1 MILKAR
7 KIPIKVGQKYIL
19 VLNERTAHMLDVHAG
34 DRLAVQNGSKRITCI
49 VDITENGDIKDNE
62 AGLYVETWN
71 TLKADYGDKMFVTLA
86 EKPAANM
93 FIRQKLDG
101 KELTREEIDT
111 IVKNIVS
118 DDLSDVE
125 MTYFVSACYINGL
138 SDRETTDL
146 TKSIVEHGNRIK
158 LNKKIVAD
166 KHCIGGVPGNRTTMV
181 VIPIIAAAGIPIP
194 KTSSRAITSPS
205 GTADTMEVMCNVTNN
220 ATKLKQIL
228 NKVGAFI
235 SWGGGVDLAAADDK
249 LIRVRHPMSLDP
261 KGMMLASIMAKKYAV
276 GSTHVLI
283 DIPYGPQVKTKTL
296 EQANELKKDFER
308 LGRMLGMTV
317 KVIATRGDAPI
328 GRGIGPVLEAV
339 DVMDV
344 LANKPTAPQDL
355 RKKAIFMAGELLELC
370 GKSKKGEGAVLAE
383 KLLNSGAALKKMNDI
398 IDAQGRK
405 KMPKVGKFI
414 FNIVAKKSGKIV
426 AIDNK
431 LVSHVARVAGAP
443 KNVGA
448 GVTIEKNLGDIVK
461 KGDTLYTIYAEN
473 AGRLKNAIEESSQAV
488 YIIK

>member
-7 KIPIKVGQKYIL
+7 KIQIKVGQKYIV
-19 VLNERTAHMLDVHAG
+19 VLNEHTAHELDVHAG
-34 DRLAVQNGSKRITCI
+34 DRLAVQNGSRRITCI
-49 VDITENGDIKDNE
+49 VDITENGGLKNNE
-62 AGLYVETWN
+62 AGLYIETWD
-71 TLKADYGDKMFVTLA
+71 TLKADRGDKMFVTLA

-93 FIRQKLDG
+93 YIRQKLDG
-101 KELTREEIDT
+101 KELNKAEIDT
-111 IVKNIVS
+111 IVKDIVS
-118 DDLSDVE
+118 DSLTDVE

-181 VIPIIAAAGIPIP
+181 VIPIIAAAGITIP

-220 ATKLKQIL
+220 AEKLKQIL
-228 NKVGAFI
+228 EKVGAFI
-235 SWGGGVDLAAADDK
+235 TWGGGVDLAAADDK

-283 DIPYGPQVKTKTL
+283 DIPYGPQVKTSTL
-296 EQANELKKDFER
+296 EKANELKKDFER
-308 LGRMLGMTV
+308 LGKMLGMTV

-328 GRGIGPVLEAV
+328 GRGIGPVLEAI
-339 DVMDV
+339 DV
-344 LANKPTAPQDL
+344 LEVLENKPEAPQDL
-355 RKKAIFMAGELLELC
+355 RKKAIFMASELLELC
-370 GKSKKGEGAVLAE
+370 GKCKKGTGAAFAE
-383 KLLNSGAALKKMNDI
+383 KLLVSGAAFKKMNEI

-405 KMPKVGKFI
+405 KIPKLGKFT
-414 FNIVAKKSGKIV
+414 FNVVAKKSGKIV
-426 AIDNK
+426 AVDNK

-443 KNVGA
+443 KNPGS
-448 GVTIEKNLGDIVK
+448 GVRIEKNLGDKVK
-461 KGDTLYTIYAEN
+461 KGDLLYTIFAEN
-473 AGRLKNAIEESSQAV
+473 PGRLKNGIEASADKV
-488 YIIK
+488 YTIK

>member
-19 VLNERTAHMLDVHAG
+19 VLNERTAHMLDVHPG
-34 DRLAVQNGSKRITCI
+34 DRLSVQNGSKRITCI

-62 AGLYVETWN
+62 AGLYIETWN
-71 TLKADYGDKMFVTLA
+71 TLKADHGDKMFVTLA

-93 FIRQKLDG
+93 YIRQKLDG
-101 KELTREEIDT
+101 KELTRAEIDT
-111 IVKNIVS
+111 IVQDIVT
-118 DDLSDVE
+118 DALSDVE

-166 KHCIGGVPGNRTTMV
+166 KHCIGGVPGNRTTMI
-181 VIPIIAAAGIPIP
+181 VIPIIAAAGITIP

-220 ATKLKQIL
+220 AAKLRKIL
-228 NKVGAFI
+228 DKVGAFI

-283 DIPYGPQVKTKTL
+283 DIPYGPQVKTRTL
-296 EQANELKKDFER
+296 VQANDLKKDFER

-317 KVIATRGDAPI
+317 KVIATRGDSPI
-328 GRGIGPVLEAV
+328 GRGIGPVLEAI

-355 RKKAIFMAGELLELC
+355 RKKAVFMAGELLELC
-370 GKSKKGEGAVLAE
+370 GKSKKGAGAVLAE
-383 KLLNSGAALKKMNDI
+383 KLLNSGAAYKKMNDI

-405 KMPKVGKFI
+405 KMPKVGKFT

-426 AIDNK
+426 GIDNK
-431 LVSHVARVAGAP
+431 LISHVARVAGAP
-443 KNVGA
+443 KNPGA

-461 KGDTLYTIYAEN
+461 KGDTLYTLYAEN

-488 YIIK
+488 YVIK